1 MKRIQILTLG
11 LLLLTS
17 LPAFAQVDVK
27 DIIRKT
33 EEKRRGIESSQAEI
47 TMTIIRPEWT
57 RSMSL
62 KSWSKGDD
70 YAMMLVTAPARDKGT
85 ATLKR
90 EKEVWNWMP
99 TIERTIKLPPSMM
112 SQSWMGSDF
121 TNNDLVQEVSIIDD
135 YDHKILKDST
145 IQGRACWKIQSIPHE
160 GVAVVWGKIHAFID
174 KTDYLMLRSEYFD
187 EDGYLVNILQASGI
201 KNIGGRTFAAK
212 LEMIP
217 VEEKGN
223 KTVLEYQ
230 NIIFDQDIPE
240 TFFSVQNM
248 KRLK

>member
-1 MKRIQILTLG
+1 MKRIHFVTLAA
-11 LLLLTS
+11 LLLFS
-17 LPAFAQVDVK
+17 LQAFAQVDVK
-27 DIIRKT
+27 DIVRKA
-33 EEKRRGIESSQAEI
+33 EEKRRGLESSQAEI
-47 TMTIIRPEWT
+47 TMTIVRPEWT
-57 RSMSL
+57 RTMSL

-70 YAMMLVTAPARDKGT
+70 YAMMLVTAPARDQGT

-90 EKEVWNWMP
+90 DKEVWNWMP

-121 TNNDLVQEVSIIDD
+121 TNNDLVQEVSVIDD

-145 IQGRACWKIQSIPHE
+145 IQGRACWKIQMIPHE
-160 GVAVVWGKIHAFID
+160 GVAVVWGKVHAFID
-174 KTDYLMLRSEYFD
+174 KKDYLMLRSEYFD
-187 EDGYLVNILQASGI
+187 EDGFMVNILQASGI
-201 KNIGGRTFAAK
+201 KDISGRTFATK

-217 VEEKGN
+217 VEEKGH
-223 KTVLEYQ
+223 KTVLEYHS
-230 NIIFDQDIPE
+230 IVFDKEIPE

>member
-1 MKRIQILTLG
+1 MKRIQIIILVFT
-11 LLLLTS
+11 
-17 LPAFAQVDVK
+17 AFMSFSAYGQTDVK
-27 DIIRKT
+27 EIIRIV
-33 EEKRRGIESSQAEI
+33 EEKRRGLESSQAEI

-57 RSMSL
+57 RSMSM

-90 EKEVWNWMP
+90 DKEVWNWMP
-99 TIERTIKLPPSMM
+99 TIERAVKLPPSMM

-135 YDHKILKDST
+135 YTHKILKDST
-145 IQGRACWKIQSIPHE
+145 IQGRVCWKIEMVPHE
-160 GVAVVWGKIHAFID
+160 GVAVVWGKIHAFVD
-174 KTDYLMLRSEYFD
+174 KKDYLMLRSEYFD

-201 KNIGGRTFAAK
+201 KQISGRTFAAK

-217 VEEKGN
+217 AEEDGH

-230 NIIFDQDIPE
+230 NIIFDQKIPD
-240 TFFSVQNM
+240 TFFSIQN
-248 KRLK
+248 LKQLK